1 MVFTSIV
8 LPSPLQQ
15 KREIISKP
23 ALNRI
28 GIQSIYCFNYCLHM
42 KFGTAAL
49 LGDSCTRQLSSCLGD
64 KAQGLSPQLIPQ
76 KFPPNTPEI
85 RSGADP
91 AAPWD
96 AVDVSVLHNGGS
108 KLKCNRKDE
117 IAQIQSRARLGWVTQ
132 RGFFSSSWRPLQYV
146 LCSSAGPAKICLLTP
161 WLQVPSS
168 FKRAKPAHTQA
179 PSPSQSLPIAQTLT
193 NNSAELSH
201 HQTRARML
209 CSTSSC
215 CGFCC
220 GNQFGLEP
228 SSDDSWHSPAPAAPE
243 GHCQLYHPCDKAN
256 TPRIHRAAT
265 SSIGSLHQQL
275 TLGGKDAKKVKAV

>member
-1 MVFTSIV
+1 
-8 LPSPLQQ
+8 
-15 KREIISKP
+15 
-23 ALNRI
+23 
-28 GIQSIYCFNYCLHM
+28 M

-96 AVDVSVLHNGGS
+96 AVDVSVLHNGGP
-108 KLKCNRKDE
+108 KLKCNGQDE
-117 IAQIQSRARLGWVTQ
+117 IVQIQSRARLGWVTQ
-132 RGFFSSSWRPLQYV
+132 RGFFSSSWRSLQYV
-146 LCSSAGPAKICLLTP
+146 FVALQGQQRFASSPLGFRFHPHLRE
-161 WLQVPSS
+161 PSLPTL
-168 FKRAKPAHTQA
+168 RHH
-179 PSPSQSLPIAQTLT
+179 PSQSLPIAQTLT
-193 NNSAELSH
+193 NNSAKLSH
-201 HQTRARML
+201 HQTRAKML

-265 SSIGSLHQQL
+265 SS
-275 TLGGKDAKKVKAV
+275 